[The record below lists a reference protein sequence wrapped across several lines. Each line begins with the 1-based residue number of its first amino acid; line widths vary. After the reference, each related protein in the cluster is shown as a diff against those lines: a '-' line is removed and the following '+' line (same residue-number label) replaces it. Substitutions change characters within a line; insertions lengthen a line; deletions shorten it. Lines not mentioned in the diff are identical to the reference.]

1 MILYRYL
8 NKPRVLDDLLVRV
21 TNIEGR
27 EREQFVVSSE
37 VVSAILEFLHNRIGH
52 PGRENT
58 TAFVMHRFYWPRMRK
73 DIANWIDQC
82 DRCLKFEKPN
92 NQRASLVKIASTQPL
107 ELVCMDFLTLEPPR
121 VEFRTY

>member
-8 NKPRVLDDLLVRV
+8 NKPRSLDDLLVRV

-58 TAFVMHRFYWPRMRK
+58 TAFVMHRFYWPGMRK
-73 DIANWIDQC
+73 DIANWVDQQTPATTGVFNEKIP
-82 DRCLKFEKPN
+82 LKHSN
-92 NQRASLVKIASTQPL
+92 NHHR
-107 ELVCMDFLTLEPPR
+107 
-121 VEFRTY
+121 

>member
-1 MILYRYL
+1 MIFYRYL
-8 NKPRVLDDLLVRV
+8 NKPRFLDDLLVRV

-82 DRCLKFEKPN
+82 DRETQQSTCFIG
-92 NQRASLVKIASTQPL
+92 QIASTQPL